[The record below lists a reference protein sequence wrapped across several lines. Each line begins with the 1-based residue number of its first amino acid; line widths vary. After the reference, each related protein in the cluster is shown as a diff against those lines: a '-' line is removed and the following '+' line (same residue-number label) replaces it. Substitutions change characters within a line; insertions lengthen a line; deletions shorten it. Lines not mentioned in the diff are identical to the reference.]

1 MLTHLILNDYLKLK
15 SEVYFFV
22 NLLLEE
28 NKELVE
34 SVKMFFREVNNKN
47 PEFLNNTFPEV
58 VAKLS
63 QDENNGGISEI

>member
-1 MLTHLILNDYLKLK
+1 MSVLTHLILNDYLKLK

-22 NLLLEE
+22 NLLLEDNE
-28 NKELVE
+28 ELVE

-63 QDENNGGISEI
+63 